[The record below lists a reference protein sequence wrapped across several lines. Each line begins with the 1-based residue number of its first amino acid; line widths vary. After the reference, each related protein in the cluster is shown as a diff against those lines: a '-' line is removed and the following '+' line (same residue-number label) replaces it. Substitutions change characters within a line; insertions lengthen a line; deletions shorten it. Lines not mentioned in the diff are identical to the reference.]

1 MNEELMNLEIEEEA
15 TEVGVEDDTGN
26 EVVVTE
32 TETEDVEVAETSDG
46 VGDTISHDTLSNL
59 SKADQ
64 HPIDA
69 IINLKK
75 ELSGLEKLK
84 TVYSDKH
91 GMADYYKWAN
101 NAVSSATGHFV
112 SMVDGSA
119 EIEICNGEKPILGV
133 TVPCAGFVGNQEE
146 IESENNDEY
155 PFYHIRTRGEAYAL
169 VATSGV
175 VDVRSESGVIV
186 GDCVVSDVSGY
197 AKKTE
202 TGFGY
207 RVIAVDTEHEDLYVT
222 ISLDVQGDVVD
233 AIGGHI
239 SYLTGEMNKANI
251 NIAAAMAAATEAY
264 SKANESCDHAD
275 NVAGSMS
282 GVQDKFEN
290 IDSEIEHIQGK
301 LDQISTDADEKINEA
316 VKEAKE
322 DAQAAVDTANAAMA
336 GVESLKKSIAP
347 LDTWVNPDNPEEK
360 GAEYYI
366 KYMDDQG
373 VKTKAHIDELDT
385 VTQEHNSAI
394 KKNAK
399 SIQSTVSY
407 IDKYAVGK
415 YSQAYGLSLAQA
427 RTILEDGMMFVPV
440 GESSWT
446 EKYKYPVETKE
457 NGEIVYANVQAE
469 FTPGY
474 TYVWEWYNNEDDRTV
489 ERVDHWNANEAVDGM
504 FYYVND
510 TKTYWYQKDG
520 VWTETDDSHEL
531 GTLDGYIWKGHT
543 DMRVWQNGYPPAE
556 GSYGLW
562 FNTGIIVVD
571 DGNKLATWD
580 SEGKDQTE
588 VYYAEDTKLYY
599 FYCDGEW
606 HTDKDYNADTLYIE
620 DDGWLAVATLVGNY
634 RNRSISVLSQTA
646 DSISMELV
654 ATNGAVASIREDFD
668 DLNGRIDLE
677 TGTTW
682 PIGADEYFM
691 TLINQSSGEHGSTVE
706 LAAMNRGGTEKTV
719 LNGASIVLSTDG
731 SDSYISL
738 DADTINFDTSEF
750 AVKDSANGDKVLL
763 RAGNN
768 QVNVGG
774 FTVGDSS
781 IYNEHTRQVAGVIMD
796 YHMTSPSTIN
806 TNLYMTDAESE
817 FVYVGTDGVGTFKV
831 DGADGLTSVNAT
843 TLNTYMS
850 KGHLYS
856 NSAEITGKITAT
868 SGEFNNVNINTGNFA
883 GFKLG
888 TGAMSLGNIGES
900 QSVWFGG
907 TASYGTATVANRMAG
922 DWRLAIGS
930 NFGVTDTGN
939 LYAASAQINS
949 GRIGSAKNYFTIAAN
964 GDNTALYSKTASLPT
979 FMTGLTENDVYFG
992 TDGMLLKSSD
1002 AGYNTMIRS
1011 NGVVCYGD
1019 SGTKKHKASYVTR
1032 DRVEFYYTDSVPFET
1047 QGFQNAEVGRI
1058 GLMSNNPL
1066 KMELYAKNDMSI
1078 TSESGL
1084 INISGENINV
1094 GVTTKG
1100 TLSGSWECEDLTC
1113 GKIICDDFT
1122 IPNGVLTPSMS
1133 VENLDVSDGISIG
1146 SGVTLK
1152 NVAVDT
1158 YRVAVMSVVID
1169 GTTYNVV
1176 VEKDAATS
1184 SARLEIERVYN

>member
-15 TEVGVEDDTGN
+15 TEVGVKDDTGN
-26 EVVVTE
+26 AVVVTE
-32 TETEDVEVAETSDG
+32 TETEGVEVTETPDG
-46 VGDTISHDTLSNL
+46 AGDTISHDTLSNL

-301 LDQISTDADEKINEA
+301 LDQISADADEKINEA
-316 VKEAKE
+316 VEKAKE
-322 DAQAAVDTANAAMA
+322 DAQAAVDTANTAMA
-336 GVESLKKSIAP
+336 GVETLKKSIAP
-347 LDTWVNPDNPEEK
+347 LDTWTNPDNPEEK

-399 SIQSTVSY
+399 SIQTTVSS

-427 RTILEDGMMFVPV
+427 RTILEEGMVFVPI
-440 GESSWT
+440 GNATWT
-446 EKYKYPVETKE
+446 EKYKYIESTNEETKE
-457 NGEIVYANVQAE
+457 VTYGYFEKP
-469 FTPGY
+469 FTPGCS
-474 TYVWEWYNNEDDRTV
+474 YVWSWAEQPDEKTV
-489 ERVDHWNANEAVDGM
+489 VRVDSLDETKAVEGA
-504 FYYVND
+504 FYYAND

-520 VWTETDDSHEL
+520 VWTETDDSYEL
-531 GTLDGYIWKGHT
+531 GTLDGYMWFEKQQT
-543 DMRVWQNGYPPAE
+543 VWHDYYPPAK
-556 GSYGLW
+556 GSYELW
-562 FNTGIIVVD
+562 YNTGIRDADAEID
-571 DGNKLATWD
+571 TWAP
-580 SEGKDQTE
+580 EGKDTTK
-588 VYYAEDTKLYY
+588 VYKATDTGLYY
-599 FYCDGEW
+599 FYRDGTW
-606 HTDKDYNADTLYIE
+606 HTDKDYEKDTLYVYHDE
-620 DDGWLAVATLVGNY
+620 WLAAATLIGNY
-634 RNRSISVLSQTA
+634 HNRSVSVINQTA
-646 DSISMELV
+646 DSLAMGLV
-654 ATNGAVASIREDFD
+654 ATNGAVAKVGAEFNSFKQQI
-668 DLNGRIDLE
+668 DLNSM
-677 TGTTW
+677 TYW
-682 PIGADEYFM
+682 PFGEDEAFM
-691 TLINQSSGEHGSTVE
+691 TLIHQTSGESGSNMV
-706 LAAMNRGGTEKTV
+706 LAAQKRNGEETV
-719 LNGASIVLSTDG
+719 LNGASIVLNTDG

-781 IYNEHTRQVAGVIMD
+781 IYNVNQRYLNGAPH
-796 YHMTSPSTIN
+796 YYYMTSPSTIN

-831 DGADGLTSVNAT
+831 DGANGVTSENAT

-868 SGEFNNVNINTGNFA
+868 SGEFDNVNINTGTIS
-883 GFKLG
+883 GFTISDTKIYTSTKETFNSDDKIGLYIGEDGIAVGGSLSVSTGVVGIFDYANVKLEAA
-888 TGAMSLGNIGES
+888 TGKLIANNAEISGNIAARSGVIGNATYNFTIGTSKNGENAAMYY
-900 QSVWFGG
+900 QMTEMPF
-907 TASYGTATVANRMAG
+907 
-922 DWRLAIGS
+922 I
-930 NFGVTDTGN
+930 NFGAN
-939 LYAASAQINS
+939 
-949 GRIGSAKNYFTIAAN
+949 KNR
-964 GDNTALYSKTASLPT
+964 
-979 FMTGLTENDVYFG
+979 VYLG
-992 TDGMLLKSSD
+992 TDGFAMKTSADLD
-1002 AGYNTMIRS
+1002 IQYTTVIRS
-1011 NGVVCYGD
+1011 GIVGCYGD
-1019 SGTKKHKASYVTR
+1019 PSDNNCQRAVLVR
-1032 DRVEFYYTDSVPFET
+1032 PNRVEFYSTGDTSFET
-1047 QGFQNAEVGRI
+1047 SGVGNGLIGYNGMVGYIGVDGADSDKLTIRNAHLEECSVKDCITFDYEQPNSELIGPIMCLNVGDISYKLYFNVSSGTI
-1058 GLMSNNPL
+1058 GLMP
-1066 KMELYAKNDMSI
+1066 
-1078 TSESGL
+1078 G
-1084 INISGENINV
+1084 
-1094 GVTTKG
+1094 
-1100 TLSGSWECEDLTC
+1100 
-1113 GKIICDDFT
+1113 
-1122 IPNGVLTPSMS
+1122 
-1133 VENLDVSDGISIG
+1133 
-1146 SGVTLK
+1146 
-1152 NVAVDT
+1152 
-1158 YRVAVMSVVID
+1158 
-1169 GTTYNVV
+1169 
-1176 VEKDAATS
+1176 
-1184 SARLEIERVYN
+1184 